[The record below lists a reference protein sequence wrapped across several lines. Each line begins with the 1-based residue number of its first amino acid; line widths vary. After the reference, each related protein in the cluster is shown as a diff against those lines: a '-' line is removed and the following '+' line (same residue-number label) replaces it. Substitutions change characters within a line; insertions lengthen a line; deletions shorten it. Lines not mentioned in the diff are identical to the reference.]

1 MRPATVDLATSSGR
15 TAHDAHDRAS
25 GRVPVYASA
34 RRHRQLPAPASI
46 GARAASRLPR
56 LATAAATPV
65 HAPAGRPEP
74 YHPPVDAA
82 SAAIDPRQAP
92 WRRQKALAAAAFGTA
107 ALLAASALPAS
118 AAELPLSSTALDV
131 LAGWVVSMLGGERV
145 CVCVCVCVCVYVC
158 AHCVHDSRRGGCG
171 ETVKRGVAPLLC
183 GEGCLPGRADEDA
196 FSTSLLS
203 RALSLSPFL
212 ALFCLSLSIHSN
224 TSRPW
229 APPPLPPSS

>member
-145 CVCVCVCVCVYVC
+145 CVCVCVCMCVCV
-158 AHCVHDSRRGGCG
+158 RTLR
-171 ETVKRGVAPLLC
+171 TRFP
-183 GEGCLPGRADEDA
+183 
-196 FSTSLLS
+196 
-203 RALSLSPFL
+203 
-212 ALFCLSLSIHSN
+212 
-224 TSRPW
+224 
-229 APPPLPPSS
+229 